1 MPRPDDHKPN
11 LPPSYNLH
19 VLRSQI
25 AGTGNYSGMDFWS
38 LQGFDLKGV
47 ISVLYDINPVS
58 IALPA
63 SLDDGSRYDFSLVL
77 PEPEDQDRMCE
88 RFRQGIE
95 DHFHITA
102 KREDRSLGV
111 YVVTA
116 PNRKPPPISA
126 PPVESGASLKLSH
139 IGMEVPSGAR
149 SPGGVAAMPKA
160 FSVSAIRS
168 ISVEGTTD
176 EFCQLMERKLDRPIV
191 NETNL
196 EGEFEF
202 HVEPSPGKNDFLDR
216 LRDELGFVIA
226 PAQRNIETLVFDLR

>member
-1 MPRPDDHKPN
+1 MPRPDDYKPN

-19 VLRSQI
+19 VLPSQI

-47 ISVLYDINPVS
+47 ISVLYNINPIR

-63 SLDDGSRYDFSLVL
+63 SLDDGRRYDFSLVL
-77 PEPEDQDRMCE
+77 PEPEDQERMCE
-88 RFRQGIE
+88 RFHQGIE
-95 DHFHITA
+95 DHFHVTA
-102 KREDRSLGV
+102 RHEDRSLDV
-111 YVVTA
+111 YVVTTRDGKLPA
-116 PNRKPPPISA
+116 VSA
-126 PPVESGASLKLSH
+126 PPGESRAFLKQSH
-139 IGMEVPSGAR
+139 IGFEVPNGAR
-149 SPGGVAAMPKA
+149 SPDGVAAMPKA
-160 FSVSAIRS
+160 FSISAICS

-176 EFCQLMERKLDRPIV
+176 EFCHLMERKLDRPIV

-216 LRDELGFVIA
+216 LRDELGLVIA
-226 PAQRNIETLVFDLR
+226 PTQRNIEILVFDPR

>member
-1 MPRPDDHKPN
+1 MPRPGDHKPN

-19 VLRSQI
+19 VLPSQI
-25 AGTGNYSGMDFWS
+25 AGTGNYRGMDFWS

-47 ISVLYDINPVS
+47 ISVLYDINPVR

-63 SLDDGSRYDFSLVL
+63 SLDDGRRYDFSLVL
-77 PEPEDQDRMCE
+77 PEPEDHDRMCE

-102 KREDRSLGV
+102 RHADRLLGV

-116 PNRKPPPISA
+116 PNRKPPAISA
-126 PPVESGASLKLSH
+126 PPGESRASLKQSH
-139 IGMEVPSGAR
+139 IGLEVPSGAR
-149 SPGGVAAMPKA
+149 SPGDVATMPKA
-160 FSVSAIRS
+160 LSVSAIRS

-176 EFCQLMERKLDRPIV
+176 EFCQLLERILDRPIV

-196 EGEFEF
+196 DGEFEF

-216 LRDELGFVIA
+216 FRDELGFVIA

>member
-1 MPRPDDHKPN
+1 
-11 LPPSYNLH
+11 
-19 VLRSQI
+19 
-25 AGTGNYSGMDFWS
+25 MDFWS

-47 ISVLYDINPVS
+47 ISVLYYINPVR

-77 PEPEDQDRMCE
+77 PEPEDQEGMSE

-102 KREDRSLGV
+102 RREDRSLGV

-116 PNRKPPPISA
+116 PNRKPPALSA
-126 PPVESGASLKLSH
+126 PPGESRASSRLSH
-139 IGMEVPSGAR
+139 IGLEVPSGAR
-149 SPGGVAAMPKA
+149 SPGGVATMPKA
-160 FSVSAIRS
+160 FSVSALCS

>member
-1 MPRPDDHKPN
+1 
-11 LPPSYNLH
+11 
-19 VLRSQI
+19 
-25 AGTGNYSGMDFWS
+25 MDFWS

-47 ISVLYDINPVS
+47 ISVLYDINPVR
-58 IALPA
+58 IAIPA
-63 SLDDGSRYDFSLVL
+63 SLDDGRRYDFSLVL

-102 KREDRSLGV
+102 RREDRSLSV

-116 PNRKPPPISA
+116 PNRKPPAISA
-126 PPVESGASLKLSH
+126 PPAESLGSSKHFHIEFEVRSGA
-139 IGMEVPSGAR
+139 G
-149 SPGGVAAMPKA
+149 SPGGVGAMPKA
-160 FSVSAIRS
+160 FSVNDIRS

-176 EFCQLMERKLDRPIV
+176 EYCKVLESRMDRPIV

-196 EGEFEF
+196 NGEFEF
-202 HVEPSPGKNDFLDR
+202 HIEPSQAGKNDFLDR
-216 LRDELGFVIA
+216 LRDELGLVIA